1 MTSSRGYQA
10 LRRSHLERSR
20 LSHSF
25 LRFTSF
31 LLLLLW
37 STNCSAFHQK
47 HPLHRPLSPKLQLNS
62 WKVPTSSQSYSS
74 LKHFLGNQKQT
85 STVIRVATKSS
96 SSSSC
101 TSSNNNDNR
110 RFRRGLVRRII
121 LAMMLLL
128 SAASIFPRLAVASTV
143 AAPTAPVVPPPI
155 LTSPVSASTEYRLMG
170 RLVVAALI
178 GAALGKERSF
188 AKHSAGVRT
197 MSLVSM
203 GAAVFTVCSGYGFL
217 NFPRVDGT

>member
-1 MTSSRGYQA
+1 MRSNESFKG

-25 LRFTSF
+25 LSFTSF

-37 STNCSAFHQK
+37 WTNCSAFHQK
-47 HPLHRPLSPKLQLNS
+47 HPLHRPFSPKLLPRTGI
-62 WKVPTSSQSYSS
+62 VPSCSPSCSS

-85 STVIRVATKSS
+85 STVIRVATKPS

-110 RFRRGLVRRII
+110 RFRRGLVRSII
-121 LAMMLLL
+121 LGVMLFL
-128 SAASIFPRLAVASTV
+128 SAASIFPRLAVASTAV
-143 AAPTAPVVPPPI
+143 ASTAPVVPPPI
-155 LTSPVSASTEYRLMG
+155 LTSPVSAATEYRLMG

-203 GAAVFTVCSGYGFL
+203 GAAVFTVCSCYGFL